1 MADAASVGR
10 ELRGR
15 AGRRGQ
21 WRAFLEPPANFAA
34 RGAAGGALWAA
45 QRHTWLMEA
54 PACAA
59 SREGVQAAVRAEVP
73 YVMAQIAD
81 APGCPRPRP
90 RLQPAAW
97 AIAAATQLMLLTL
110 PRARRWCD
118 RPAGRRERVRV
129 TPQLD
134 ERHPQLV
141 DYVTELSEG
150 CADRLFDLSGVRAH
164 FLGAHS
170 HLSKPTPTLAALA

>member
-21 WRAFLEPPANFAA
+21 WREFLEPPANFAA
-34 RGAAGGALWAA
+34 RSAAGRALRAA
-45 QRHTWLMEA
+45 QRHTRLMEA

-59 SREGVQAAVRAEVP
+59 SRDEVQAGVRAEVP

-90 RLQPAAW
+90 RPAAW
-97 AIAAATQLMLLTL
+97 AIAAATQLMLPTL
-110 PRARRWCD
+110 PRAHRWCD

-129 TPQLD
+129 P
-134 ERHPQLV
+134 PQLV
-141 DYVTELSEG
+141 DRHPKLVDNVTELEEG
-150 CADRLFDLSGVRAH
+150 YTDRLFDLAGV
-164 FLGAHS
+164 
-170 HLSKPTPTLAALA
+170 LARIFV